1 MNPFRVIIIQR
12 GDGSF
17 HLRNNHAGQVGAGCA
32 VKIMAQLKK
41 EAVANLFKPASAIV
55 NEVLLEEIT
64 DAPCPSLPNP
74 TNLAR
79 AANYLRKQLRPMDPT
94 DLDFDL
100 DEHHIPGDFL
110 RADIKVSNYLK
121 NYKTLFLSTHYACTK
136 L

>member
-1 MNPFRVIIIQR
+1 
-12 GDGSF
+12 
-17 HLRNNHAGQVGAGCA
+17 
-32 VKIMAQLKK
+32 MAQLKK
-41 EAVANLFKPASAIV
+41 EAVANLFKLASAIV

-79 AANYLRKQLRPMDPT
+79 AANYLRKQLRPTDPT

-121 NYKTLFLSTHYACTK
+121 NYKTLFLSTHYACTIEEILK
-136 L
+136 C

>member
-1 MNPFRVIIIQR
+1 
-12 GDGSF
+12 
-17 HLRNNHAGQVGAGCA
+17 
-32 VKIMAQLKK
+32 MAQLKK
-41 EAVANLFKPASAIV
+41 EAVAKLWQSCGKPASAIV
-55 NEVLLEEIT
+55 NEVL
-64 DAPCPSLPNP
+64 PNP
-74 TNLAR
+74 TNVAR
-79 AANYLRKQLRPMDPT
+79 AANYLRKQLRPTDPT

>member
-1 MNPFRVIIIQR
+1 MRDLSEMAAPN
-12 GDGSF
+12 
-17 HLRNNHAGQVGAGCA
+17 LRNRGTD
-32 VKIMAQLKK
+32 
-41 EAVANLFKPASAIV
+41 IV

-79 AANYLRKQLRPMDPT
+79 AANYLRKQLRPTDPT

-121 NYKTLFLSTHYACTK
+121 NYKTLFLSTHYACTIEEILK
-136 L
+136 C